1 MRVYEL
7 SKEINVPNKE
17 LVEYLSK
24 SNSDIK
30 THSSS
35 VSDAEAESARKH
47 FAKDQNASQTK
58 EQAPKT
64 DAPKAE
70 TTVKTDAPK
79 DAAPKKK
86 IFASYNPQNSGRKE
100 VRDQRRPGDRREA
113 RPGDSL

>member
-35 VSDAEAESARKH
+35 VISW
-47 FAKDQNASQTK
+47 TIMI
-58 EQAPKT
+58 PW
-64 DAPKAE
+64 
-70 TTVKTDAPK
+70 
-79 DAAPKKK
+79 
-86 IFASYNPQNSGRKE
+86 
-100 VRDQRRPGDRREA
+100 RP
-113 RPGDSL
+113 

>member
-35 VSDAEAESARKH
+35 VSDAEAESARKY
-47 FAKDQNASQTK
+47 FATRASGQHL
-58 EQAPKT
+58 
-64 DAPKAE
+64 
-70 TTVKTDAPK
+70 
-79 DAAPKKK
+79 
-86 IFASYNPQNSGRKE
+86 SL
-100 VRDQRRPGDRREA
+100 RRRTRHSVPISCG
-113 RPGDSL
+113 SMHVL

>member
-35 VSDAEAESARKH
+35 VSDAEAESARKY
-47 FAKDQNASQTK
+47 FAKGRNTSETK

-64 DAPKAE
+64 E
-70 TTVKTDAPK
+70 T
-79 DAAPKKK
+79 
-86 IFASYNPQNSGRKE
+86 KE
-100 VRDQRRPGDRREA
+100 IM
-113 RPGDSL
+113 

>member
-35 VSDAEAESARKH
+35 VSDAEAESARKY
-47 FAKDQNASQTK
+47 FAKGRNTSETK

-64 DAPKAE
+64 ETPKTE
-70 TTVKTDAPK
+70 TPKTEKRQPERTHLK
-79 DAAPKKK
+79 M
-86 IFASYNPQNSGRKE
+86 QHRRK
-100 VRDQRRPGDRREA
+100 RFLLHIIRRTAGA
-113 RPGDSL
+113 RK

>member
-35 VSDAEAESARKH
+35 VSDAEAESARKY
-47 FAKDQNASQTK
+47 FAKGRNTS
-58 EQAPKT
+58 
-64 DAPKAE
+64 E
-70 TTVKTDAPK
+70 T
-79 DAAPKKK
+79 
-86 IFASYNPQNSGRKE
+86 
-100 VRDQRRPGDRREA
+100 
-113 RPGDSL
+113 

>member
-35 VSDAEAESARKH
+35 VSDAEAESARKY
-47 FAKDQNASQTK
+47 FAKGRNTSETK

-64 DAPKAE
+64 ETPKTETPKTETPKTETAAGADAS
-70 TTVKTDAPK
+70 K
-79 DAAPKKK
+79 DAAPRKK

-100 VRDQRRPGDRREA
+100 VRDQR
-113 RPGDSL
+113 